1 MLKNSKGKGRVPWK
15 TVSASLLKKTWLL
28 FGKYNKINDNAID
41 KIADQILTN
50 IARLNASTAMMGHST
65 YDVRPEIED
74 NCGITFNDKEW
85 DDWMSTYFTNN
96 EGSWML
102 SDYGLPK
109 LEHLYYE
116 IFNAKTSEEKL
127 YAIDKALNVIHQRND
142 LAAMFVEGGSKTL
155 LDIANQGGYVSPDD
169 IKEGIGWHGA
179 YQAILLS
186 NPSSLVFAEND
197 EDTHIEIVN
206 RIFKKEMK
214 EFMSQFE
221 KSGYGDEDDPECKY
235 LAANSLAEKYNLA
248 RCIIENDQ
256 ILYVNTPKN
265 KELSNSQLRVLKDYC
280 IEHKLR
286 LKHSNC
292 MGKGTCEIDLSEGY
306 GTGNPDE
313 DPKAVGRWT
322 VKFDSDSK
330 ILKENHKLPL
340 SAFTSGYCAEFALA
354 LHERTGYPIV
364 SFDENIKHDE
374 DDIETQSIHY
384 ACKHKNLY
392 YDAKGKR
399 NEEEIRKSLIGSDMN
414 PAVNVSIRKLTAD
427 YLENETE
434 IVDDA
439 LEQARQIVGKMKNI
453 GEGFDP
459 TSCGPNPQAT
469 EGQPQDPNF
478 YQDNINKMRQLEE
491 DSINENFDVSV
502 KNLIK
507 SVVDSN
513 ISKILKE
520 SMDVYI
526 KGYNYSRKLNKLE
539 DLTNH
544 LLDKALLPGLKSLP
558 ADQLTYFQ
566 KNKIGTVYDML
577 TPDGDYWQG
586 PSGGVGTI
594 NFYTAGLTTKT
605 IRKVLL
611 DILRECKKLNI
622 KVDKLKIEDSKMFKK
637 SQVIRISII
646 KNKNE
651 YSGPPELNMSNING
665 YHMFKQIL
673 QFEPDDNYG
682 SSFSMKTQDLID
694 RINAINGD
702 KDWVSQNIRKPTDS
716 KNDQSDTPESGED
729 WKQETEP
736 EDSDNPHDAIIKQ
749 LGQGGARMIGGG
761 LNSDAIHERLSK
773 IMEIALWAKKHG
785 FEEMYIS

>member
-1 MLKNSKGKGRVPWK
+1 MDLLITQYEDQGYEGEDGDGESK
-15 TVSASLLKKTWLL
+15 
-28 FGKYNKINDNAID
+28 
-41 KIADQILTN
+41 
-50 IARLNASTAMMGHST
+50 
-65 YDVRPEIED
+65 
-74 NCGITFNDKEW
+74 
-85 DDWMSTYFTNN
+85 
-96 EGSWML
+96 
-102 SDYGLPK
+102 
-109 LEHLYYE
+109 
-116 IFNAKTSEEKL
+116 
-127 YAIDKALNVIHQRND
+127 
-142 LAAMFVEGGSKTL
+142 
-155 LDIANQGGYVSPDD
+155 
-169 IKEGIGWHGA
+169 
-179 YQAILLS
+179 
-186 NPSSLVFAEND
+186 
-197 EDTHIEIVN
+197 
-206 RIFKKEMK
+206 FK
-214 EFMSQFE
+214 
-221 KSGYGDEDDPECKY
+221 
-235 LAANSLAEKYNLA
+235 AANFLADKYKIA
-248 RCIIENDQ
+248 RCIIENNEV
-256 ILYVNTPKN
+256 LYVNTSKDR
-265 KELSNSQLRVLKDYC
+265 ELSIGQLKVLKDFC
-280 IEHKLR
+280 IEHKLK
-286 LKHSNC
+286 LKYSSF
-292 MGKGTCEIDLSEGY
+292 MGKGSKEIDLDEGY
-306 GTGNPDE
+306 GLGNPDK

-399 NEEEIRKSLIGSDMN
+399 TEEEIRKNLIGSDMN
-414 PAVNVSIRKLTAD
+414 SAVNVSIRKLTAD

-491 DSINENFDVSV
+491 DSINEMPQMSLNGKTEKGKKLFNSPKINENFDVVV

-566 KNKIGTVYDML
+566 KNKMGTVYDML

-586 PSGGVGTI
+586 PGGGVGTI
-594 NFYTAGLTTKT
+594 NFYIAGLTTKT
-605 IRKVLL
+605 IRKVLM
-611 DILRECKKLNI
+611 DILRECRKLNI
-622 KVDKLKIEDSKMFKK
+622 KVDKLKTEDSKMFKK
-637 SQVIRISII
+637 SQVIRITIV

-651 YSGPPELNMSNING
+651 YSGPPELNMTNVNA
-665 YHMFKQIL
+665 YHIFKNIL
-673 QFEPDDNYG
+673 QFESEDKYG

-736 EDSDNPHDAIIKQ
+736 ADSDNPHDAIIKQ
-749 LGQGGARMIGGG
+749 IGKGLRARMIGGG

-785 FEEMYIS
+785 FEIIYVA